1 MVYRKVLKWVTVV
14 ALTAYVVQLCL
25 YRSEATEPHVDGE
38 VDDAFEVVREAFRS
52 NFVDGWERGG
62 AAFVVYFN
70 GKKVVDLWGG
80 YADKE
85 CGRLWRKD
93 TLNVAFSST
102 KAVAAICVAQLVD
115 QGRLAY
121 DDLVTKYWPEFGKHG
136 KENITIRWLLG
147 HRAGLA
153 YTDKKIEFEIA
164 NNWKAIAKVF
174 EEQVPNWPP
183 GTEVGYHAITY
194 GWLVDQI
201 VRRTDPKH
209 RSIGVYFKEEIAKKY
224 NLDFYIGLPRC
235 ESSRDMT
242 LNNPDLYE
250 IEQAAVL
257 GIGTARAMAEL
268 FERLRLG
275 ELMSAEAFKKLT
287 SDYVLKRDIV
297 TGAYVPRG
305 QGLMIKPFHHKN
317 ETFELLG
324 HSGYGGQ
331 NVRIDLKNN
340 VTFAYMSN
348 ALKVG
353 FGDTARTYVRLL
365 HALYDVGQCV
375 VDIWGGFAD
384 RESERR
390 WREDTLQ
397 IIFSTS
403 KAVGAICVA
412 MLVDRGRLRYSDK
425 MSLFWPEFAKN
436 GKENITVEMILT
448 HTVRFVFKKNPS
460 KNQLRHFQSG
470 LAYLDGKISYEDA
483 ADPERMA
490 KLIEDSRPI
499 WEPGK
504 DVGYHAL
511 SYGWLID
518 QIIRRTDLKKRGIGQ
533 FFKEEIADKHG
544 LDLHFGLP
552 MEKAWRVARIT
563 RPTVIDRIDEFIT
576 DPDNLDYGFI
586 LKQYLRGG
594 LGMKVATNPSWLQ
607 TVFKVALKTPINLL
621 SFQKIT
627 LNNPELYALEQPAIL
642 GIGTARDMAKLAQ
655 LLIDGKLIS
664 RVTEF
669 SMLLIKAIVSHQ
681 PKTPHHSAYDEPS

>member
-1 MVYRKVLKWVTVV
+1 MWLVILWTITKLIVGATLVAVSSIILMFKLKERKRRPVTTDGRVHELFYPVLDV
-14 ALTAYVVQLCL
+14 
-25 YRSEATEPHVDGE
+25 
-38 VDDAFEVVREAFRS
+38 FRN
-52 NFVDGWERGG
+52 NFRRGWERDG
-62 AAFVVYFN
+62 AALCVY
-70 GKKVVDLWGG
+70 
-80 YADKE
+80 Y
-85 CGRLWRKD
+85 
-93 TLNVAFSST
+93 
-102 KAVAAICVAQLVD
+102 Q
-115 QGRLAY
+115 
-121 DDLVTKYWPEFGKHG
+121 
-136 KENITIRWLLG
+136 
-147 HRAGLA
+147 
-153 YTDKKIEFEIA
+153 
-164 NNWKAIAKVF
+164 
-174 EEQVPNWPP
+174 
-183 GTEVGYHAITY
+183 
-194 GWLVDQI
+194 
-201 VRRTDPKH
+201 
-209 RSIGVYFKEEIAKKY
+209 
-224 NLDFYIGLPRC
+224 
-235 ESSRDMT
+235 
-242 LNNPDLYE
+242 
-250 IEQAAVL
+250 
-257 GIGTARAMAEL
+257 
-268 FERLRLG
+268 
-275 ELMSAEAFKKLT
+275 
-287 SDYVLKRDIV
+287 
-297 TGAYVPRG
+297 
-305 QGLMIKPFHHKN
+305 
-317 ETFELLG
+317 
-324 HSGYGGQ
+324 
-331 NVRIDLKNN
+331 
-340 VTFAYMSN
+340 
-348 ALKVG
+348 
-353 FGDTARTYVRLL
+353 
-365 HALYDVGQCV
+365 GQCV

-448 HTVRFVFKKNPS
+448 HT
-460 KNQLRHFQSG
+460 SG

-518 QIIRRTDLKKRGIGQ
+518 QIIRRTDEKKRGIGQ

-607 TVFKVALKTPINLL
+607 TVFK
-621 SFQKIT
+621 IT

-664 RVTEF
+664 RPTMNLLNEKLVVKKDIVTGAHAERCRGTTV
-669 SMLLIKAIVSHQ
+669 MHLKRNGVDHRLIGHTGLGGQNLRWDEENRLVIAFLSNGLKGGLGDRARTYVRLVETIYDCLPKANDTSECDKSTKNMTIDQSRMVSARASIR
-681 PKTPHHSAYDEPS
+681 TS

>member
-1 MVYRKVLKWVTVV
+1 MGYRSAASRYATFSIESLTDRFLGVRLRSGRPLTSCSPDNSAMVCDVVEAEPVSPTSDDIKFAWHKLSISSVRKATEEFRDRVQWVLDFAGLVYRRVLKWIAVV
-14 ALTAYVVQLCL
+14 ALTAYIVQLCL
-25 YRSEATEPHVDGE
+25 YRSEAAEPHVDGE
-38 VDDAFEVVREAFRS
+38 VDDAFEVVRETFRS

-85 CGRLWRKD
+85 CGRLWKKD

-136 KENITIRWLLG
+136 KQNITIRWLLG

-164 NNWKAIAKVF
+164 NDWKAIAKVF
-174 EEQVPNWPP
+174 EDQVPNWPP
-183 GTEVGYHAITY
+183 GTEIGYHAITY

-209 RSIGVYFKEEIAKKY
+209 RSIGVYFKEEIAEKY

-235 ESSRDMT
+235 EASRVSRLTSPSSWNFLQEYFYKPSDFNVGRFAYHMLTDGLLSKVGHNVRWIAFIKDMT

-257 GIGTARAMAEL
+257 GIGTARAMAEI

-365 HALYDVGQCV
+365 HALYDVV
-375 VDIWGGFAD
+375 TA
-384 RESERR
+384 
-390 WREDTLQ
+390 
-397 IIFSTS
+397 
-403 KAVGAICVA
+403 
-412 MLVDRGRLRYSDK
+412 
-425 MSLFWPEFAKN
+425 
-436 GKENITVEMILT
+436 
-448 HTVRFVFKKNPS
+448 
-460 KNQLRHFQSG
+460 
-470 LAYLDGKISYEDA
+470 
-483 ADPERMA
+483 
-490 KLIEDSRPI
+490 SR
-499 WEPGK
+499 
-504 DVGYHAL
+504 A
-511 SYGWLID
+511 
-518 QIIRRTDLKKRGIGQ
+518 
-533 FFKEEIADKHG
+533 
-544 LDLHFGLP
+544 
-552 MEKAWRVARIT
+552 
-563 RPTVIDRIDEFIT
+563 
-576 DPDNLDYGFI
+576 
-586 LKQYLRGG
+586 
-594 LGMKVATNPSWLQ
+594 
-607 TVFKVALKTPINLL
+607 
-621 SFQKIT
+621 
-627 LNNPELYALEQPAIL
+627 
-642 GIGTARDMAKLAQ
+642 
-655 LLIDGKLIS
+655 
-664 RVTEF
+664 
-669 SMLLIKAIVSHQ
+669 
-681 PKTPHHSAYDEPS
+681 

>member
-1 MVYRKVLKWVTVV
+1 MWLVILWTITKLIVGATLVAVSSIILMFKLKERKRRPVTTDGRVHELFYPVLDV
-14 ALTAYVVQLCL
+14 
-25 YRSEATEPHVDGE
+25 
-38 VDDAFEVVREAFRS
+38 FRN
-52 NFVDGWERGG
+52 NFRRGWERDG
-62 AAFVVYFN
+62 AALCVY
-70 GKKVVDLWGG
+70 
-80 YADKE
+80 Y
-85 CGRLWRKD
+85 
-93 TLNVAFSST
+93 
-102 KAVAAICVAQLVD
+102 Q
-115 QGRLAY
+115 
-121 DDLVTKYWPEFGKHG
+121 
-136 KENITIRWLLG
+136 
-147 HRAGLA
+147 
-153 YTDKKIEFEIA
+153 
-164 NNWKAIAKVF
+164 
-174 EEQVPNWPP
+174 
-183 GTEVGYHAITY
+183 
-194 GWLVDQI
+194 
-201 VRRTDPKH
+201 
-209 RSIGVYFKEEIAKKY
+209 
-224 NLDFYIGLPRC
+224 
-235 ESSRDMT
+235 
-242 LNNPDLYE
+242 
-250 IEQAAVL
+250 
-257 GIGTARAMAEL
+257 
-268 FERLRLG
+268 
-275 ELMSAEAFKKLT
+275 
-287 SDYVLKRDIV
+287 
-297 TGAYVPRG
+297 
-305 QGLMIKPFHHKN
+305 
-317 ETFELLG
+317 
-324 HSGYGGQ
+324 
-331 NVRIDLKNN
+331 
-340 VTFAYMSN
+340 
-348 ALKVG
+348 
-353 FGDTARTYVRLL
+353 
-365 HALYDVGQCV
+365 GQCV

-448 HTVRFVFKKNPS
+448 HT
-460 KNQLRHFQSG
+460 SG

-518 QIIRRTDLKKRGIGQ
+518 QIIRRTDDKRRGIGQ

-607 TVFKVALKTPINLL
+607 TVFK
-621 SFQKIT
+621 IT

-664 RVTEF
+664 RPTMNLLNEKLVVKKDIVTGAHAERCRGTTV
-669 SMLLIKAIVSHQ
+669 MHLKRNGVDHRLIGHTGLGGQNLRWDEENRLVIAFLSNGLKGGLGDRARTYVRLVETIYDCLPKANDTSECDKSTKNMTIDQSRMVSARASIR
-681 PKTPHHSAYDEPS
+681 TS